1 MNFSLLMIT
10 IIFAL
15 IGMVVSFVL
24 KSKFSKYSRVPLR
37 AGFSG
42 KEIAD
47 KMLRAHGIYDV
58 SITCVPGQL
67 TDHYNPTDKTVNLSP
82 EVYEGRSIAAAAVA
96 AHECGHA
103 VQHATAYSMLS
114 MRSKLVPIV
123 NFSNNILHWVF
134 MLGFLGMAFD
144 MLNNY
149 YVLVGI
155 IVLQS
160 IVTLFSLVTLPVEID
175 ASRRALAFVETSRI
189 TQSEEEYHGAKDAL
203 TWAGLTY
210 FVAALASI
218 AQLTYFI
225 LRLNS
230 RRS

>member
-1 MNFSLLMIT
+1 MSFPLLIIT
-10 IIFAL
+10 IVFAV
-15 IGMVVSFVL
+15 IGMIVSFVL
-24 KSKFSKYSRVPLR
+24 KNKFARYSKIPLR

-42 KEIAD
+42 REIAD
-47 KMLRAHGIYDV
+47 KMLRSNGIYDV
-58 SITCVPGQL
+58 QITCVPGQL
-67 TDHYNPTDKTVNLSP
+67 TDHYNPSDKTVNLSP

-103 VQHATAYSMLS
+103 VQHATAYSMLT

-134 MLGFLGMAFD
+134 MLGFLGMAFG

-149 YVLVGI
+149 YVLIGI
-155 IVLQS
+155 IALQS
-160 IVTLFSLVTLPVEID
+160 VVTLFSLITLPVEID
-175 ASRRALAFVETSRI
+175 ASKRGLAFVDANRI
-189 TQSEEEYHGAKDAL
+189 AQTEEEYRGAKDAL

-218 AQLTYFI
+218 AQLAYFI
-225 LRLNS
+225 FRLNS
-230 RRS
+230 RRD